1 MMGDP
6 VTKENLEKLPTVI
19 ESHEEKLS
27 PKNPNLLTPPSE
39 SSPMHKVS
47 SATSIKLMGV
57 PVKDNDPLGAL
68 SNSSSP
74 TSMQKSATACE
85 LQGNN
90 HKRPSL
96 QENIL

>member
-1 MMGDP
+1 MGDP

-57 PVKDNDPLGAL
+57 PVKDNDPLGMYATQYGIIGNSDKFL
-68 SNSSSP
+68 ISNF
-74 TSMQKSATACE
+74 
-85 LQGNN
+85 
-90 HKRPSL
+90 
-96 QENIL
+96 